1 VNFSETSIWASLRLY
16 PALNTPS
23 QTSFSPTGQIRV
35 PWTGFSLTLA
45 VSWMLLL
52 AFSAPSGVAEDSVE
66 EEAARAERAA
76 GTEVPAVLYSS
87 SLEGPPDLWSWQT
100 ELLAKVSTTN
110 E

>member
-1 VNFSETSIWASLRLY
+1 M
-16 PALNTPS
+16 
-23 QTSFSPTGQIRV
+23 GQPRV

-52 AFSAPSGVAEDSVE
+52 AFSTPSGVANGSVE
-66 EEAARAERAA
+66 EEAARADQAA
-76 GTEVPAVLYSS
+76 ETEALTSLYSS
-87 SLEGPPDLWSWQT
+87 SLEGPLERWNWQT

>member
-1 VNFSETSIWASLRLY
+1 MGLTQAY

-23 QTSFSPTGQIRV
+23 PTSFSPTGQTKA
-35 PWTGFSLTLA
+35 PLTGFSLTLA

-52 AFSAPSGVAEDSVE
+52 AFNAPSGVADDSVE
-66 EEAARAERAA
+66 KETARTDQAAE
-76 GTEVPAVLYSS
+76 TEVFAGLYSS
-87 SLEGPPDLWSWQT
+87 SLEGPLMRWSWQT